1 MLTKAEIKRIRSLG
15 DKAGRLAEGVF
26 AVEGEKMVGELLQS
40 GFTVREVYRTGENIS
55 PAEMARISFLRTPT
69 PVLAVAEI
77 PTSHPAEMLPER
89 LALALDDV
97 QDPGNV
103 GTIIRLADWFGI
115 HDLYCSPATADCW
128 SPKVVQATMGAIFR
142 VRVHYVPLDK
152 WLPQGPAL
160 FPEDMI
166 TDQPERQIVS
176 EIVREKLL
184 RTLDKE
190 VPHGTAVEVTRFS
203 QREDGLLD
211 IGVTIF
217 CEKASHKGIIIGKG
231 GAMLKKVSSQAR
243 EDMERF
249 LGAKV
254 YLETWVKVKENW
266 RDNPAAIQNFGYTEE

>member
-152 WLPQGPAL
+152 WLPRVAAKGIPVFGTFL
-160 FPEDMI
+160 EGENIYSCHLEPDRGI
-166 TDQPERQIVS
+166 IVMGNEGKGIS
-176 EIVREKLL
+176 TE
-184 RTLDKE
+184 
-190 VPHGTAVEVTRFS
+190 TARYVTRKLYIPPYPS
-203 QREDGLLD
+203 TSAPTSESLN
-211 IGVTIF
+211 V
-217 CEKASHKGIIIGKG
+217 
-231 GAMLKKVSSQAR
+231 AMA
-243 EDMERF
+243 
-249 LGAKV
+249 
-254 YLETWVKVKENW
+254 T
-266 RDNPAAIQNFGYTEE
+266 AITLSEFRRR